1 MYHVYNDELTTI
13 RREFDNERQLTMQ
26 MHHAEMKKL
35 QDVLFAMDY
44 NHTEQEN
51 EAKQEF
57 QSLRD
62 DIKNKVFEINK
73 KIL

>member
-1 MYHVYNDELTTI
+1 
-13 RREFDNERQLTMQ
+13 MQ

-73 KIL
+73 KYYNK